1 MIVEVSVF
9 DCIEW
14 WRDCVIED
22 IVVIL
27 LRVVLLSVLDDGWFV
42 LFGFGWMVGTCCGIG
57 R

>member
-9 DCIEW
+9 DYIEW